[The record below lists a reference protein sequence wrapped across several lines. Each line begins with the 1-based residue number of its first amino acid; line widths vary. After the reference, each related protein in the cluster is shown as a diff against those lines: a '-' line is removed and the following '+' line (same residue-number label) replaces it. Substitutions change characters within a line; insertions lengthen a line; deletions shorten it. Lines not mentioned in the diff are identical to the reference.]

1 MEEWCSHLTS
11 LYLLGVDLCLPV
23 GVTALFLREHAA
35 FLLSLQDLCLQGE
48 GLLSSLSLYSH

>member
-1 MEEWCSHLTS
+1 MVQSPHFFV
-11 LYLLGVDLCLPV
+11 LLGVDLCLPV
-23 GVTALFLREHAA
+23 SVTALFLREHAA